1 MTKRTVKFDIS
12 LSGSAVV
19 DIDHLL
25 NLLQKYNQSPWV
37 QHLLSV
43 YASGGEDE
51 LAATYVRQ
59 AYSGGLNTLLRDWA
73 ASGDTEREHG
83 GKAKFAPTRCITEI
97 KPKRV
102 LCALDVPI
110 GGRYKFNYPDFD
122 GYYAGVFT
130 RTGER
135 SSVTAEG
142 EHVPWEGH
150 ETWPIVLVV

>member
-12 LSGSAVV
+12 VSGSAVV

-25 NLLQKYNQSPWV
+25 SVLKSVQNAWARYLLE
-37 QHLLSV
+37 V
-43 YASGGEDE
+43 YHSEGADA

-59 AYSGGLNTLLRDWA
+59 AYSGGLNTVLRDWVS
-73 ASGDTEREHG
+73 SGDTEREHG
-83 GKAKFAPTRCITEI
+83 GKAKFAPAQCVAEI

-102 LCALDVPI
+102 LYASDVAI
-110 GGRYKFNYPDFD
+110 GGRYKFDNPDFD
-122 GYYAGVFT
+122 SYYEGVFT
-130 RTGER
+130 RIGEC